1 MQLLTY
7 LYTSYSSLHDVTA
20 ANRKNGSY
28 LIIRTT
34 GFHIRQM
41 IALITEK
48 GSADHCANHLETA
61 LQQTLRS
68 WLIQVLSDSI
78 FINSAAIEVIIW
90 SLEIQCSPS
99 TK

>member
-1 MQLLTY
+1 
-7 LYTSYSSLHDVTA
+7 
-20 ANRKNGSY
+20 
-28 LIIRTT
+28 
-34 GFHIRQM
+34 M

-78 FINSAAIEVIIW
+78 FILQRLKPSYGRWEYNVVVQSNEFWSHINVRSNRIEVTTLNSSYKKI
-90 SLEIQCSPS
+90 
-99 TK
+99 